1 MEDTNMKKKTY
12 IQPTIEVETFQG
24 EIIMQIG
31 SQGVNTQLQIPT
43 TDPTVPIPIEE
54 VEEGW

>member
-1 MEDTNMKKKTY
+1 MKKKTY
-12 IQPTIEVETFQG
+12 IQPTMEVETFQG

>member
-12 IQPTIEVETFQG
+12 IQPTIEVVKIQG

-31 SQGVNTQLQIPT
+31 SQGVNTQLQVPT
-43 TDPTVPIPIEE
+43 DSSEE
-54 VEEGW
+54 VLQGW